1 MLDYEDHG
9 KVLEAISA
17 VQDSESDMRD
27 RVRACQY
34 FLETDDGQWE
44 PDIIQRM
51 NGRPRY
57 TDDRCNP
64 IVDSIA
70 GEMEQNE
77 FAIRIK
83 STGSNGSED
92 AAETIEGLIRNIQ
105 NISGASL
112 VYSAVCRS
120 LVGSGLGGF
129 EVVQDYIDA
138 DTFDQDLF
146 IKPLEDF
153 QNRVWFDDNSKM
165 PDRSDANWCIVIDE
179 ITNSEYE
186 DKFPDGKK
194 QSIGQDR
201 QSDVYIDKPDTI
213 SIGRLLYKKPIDI
226 EIIRMIDGSV
236 YKLDDKFAKIRDE
249 LAERGI
255 TPELDDN
262 GEEKTRKRKSHK
274 VCQRYMD
281 GGGWLG
287 KSEETVFNLLPVIP
301 CYGNFKVIDG
311 KVVYRGAINKVMDQ
325 QRVHNMAWSREVE
338 DVVLAPKLKYWG
350 TLAQRKGHDST
361 ISTLNTN
368 SNPWQDYNHVD
379 GVAPPYM
386 QGGSQ
391 INPALSALSMNSAE
405 SINFAAGVY
414 GPQQGNNPNL
424 QSGIALEKQ
433 IDKGDISTKKYFTS
447 FETALRYAGK
457 VIVGAIPKVYDATR
471 TQRIINE
478 DGTSETVDL
487 NTTEYDNETGQ
498 SVTIN
503 DLSIGEY
510 DVTVEVGA
518 AYASKQDQM
527 VEAFTRI
534 AAIDPTIM
542 ELARDVWFRNINQP
556 GMDDVADRARALVI
570 QGPNFPQDQLTEE
583 ELATKQQQQ
592 QNQQQQPDPMMVA
605 AEAEMQKAQADMAT
619 AQNKAQEMQQSGQIE
634 MAKIQLAQQELALKQ
649 QEQELDVQKFL
660 REKEDK
666 YNVDAAKIDQGQ
678 QKLDLQAQNQAF
690 NAMMAQQKQMLA
702 EFTAAANALN
712 TMRDAMGAESIV
724 SPTAIGAYEEV
735 AGMVDDKVIDSE

>member
-9 KVLEAISA
+9 KVLLAVGE
-17 VQDSESDMRD
+17 VQDSESDMRE
-27 RVRACQY
+27 RVRECQY

-44 PDIIQRM
+44 PSIIENM
-51 NGRPRY
+51 GKRPRY

-83 STGSNGSED
+83 STGSNGSEET
-92 AAETIEGLIRNIQ
+92 AETIEGLIRNIQ

-112 VYSAVCRS
+112 VYSAVSRS
-120 LVGSGLGGF
+120 LVGSGLGGI
-129 EVVQDYIDA
+129 EVLPDYIDA
-138 DTFDQDLF
+138 DTMDQDLF
-146 IKPLEDF
+146 IRVIEDF
-153 QNRVWFDDNSKM
+153 QNRVWFDDNAKM
-165 PDRSDANWCIVIDE
+165 QDMSDAKWCIVLDE

-186 DKFPDGKK
+186 DKFPEGKK

-201 QSDVYIDKPDTI
+201 QSDVYIDKPETI
-213 SIGRLLYKKPIDI
+213 TVGRFLYKKPVDI
-226 EIIRMIDGSV
+226 ELVRMTDGSV
-236 YKLDDKFAKIRDE
+236 YKRDEKFESIQDE
-249 LAERGI
+249 LAEKGI
-255 TPELDDN
+255 IIELDKD
-262 GEEKTRKRKSHK
+262 GEEKTRIRKSHK

-287 KSEETVFNLLPVIP
+287 ESEETVFTMLPVIP
-301 CYGNFKVIDG
+301 CYGNFKIIDG

-325 QRVHNMAWSREVE
+325 QRVHNMAFSREVE

-350 TLAQRKGHDST
+350 TLEQRKGHEAT

-379 GVAPPYM
+379 GTAPPYM

-405 SINFAAGVY
+405 AINQSAGVY
-414 GPQQGNNPNL
+414 APQQGANPGL
-424 QSGIALEKQ
+424 QSGVALEKQ
-433 IDKGDISTKKYFTS
+433 IDKGDISTRKYFTS
-447 FETALRYAGK
+447 VEVMLRCAGK
-457 VIVGAIPKVYDATR
+457 VIVGALPNTYDGAR
-471 TQRIINE
+471 LQRILNE
-478 DGTSETVDL
+478 DGTSESVSL
-487 NTTEYDNETGQ
+487 NTVEYDNETGQ
-498 SVTIN
+498 NVTIN

-510 DVTVEVGA
+510 DVTIQVGA

-556 GMDDVADRARALVI
+556 GMDDVADRARAI
-570 QGPNFPQDQLTEE
+570 AIRNGTIPQEQLTDE
-583 ELATKQQQQ
+583 ELQAIQQQQ
-592 QNQQQQPDPMMVA
+592 QNAQQQPDPMMVA
-605 AEAEMQKAQADMAT
+605 AEAAMVEAQAADKV
-619 AQNKAQEMQQSGQIE
+619 AQNKSQEMQMSGQIE

-649 QEQELDVQKFL
+649 QEQELDVKKFM
-660 REKEDK
+660 REKDDK
-666 YNVDAAKIDQGQ
+666 FNVEAAKIDQGQ
-678 QKLDLQAQNQAF
+678 QKIDLDT
-690 NAMMAQQKQMLA
+690 QKMINDMSIKLA
-702 EFTAAANALN
+702 ELEQKMMPQA
-712 TMRDAMGAESIV
+712 V
-724 SPTAIGAYEEV
+724 KEV
-735 AGMVDDKVIDSE
+735 VEDNE

>member
-9 KVLEAISA
+9 KVLIAVGE

-27 RVRACQY
+27 RVGACSY

-44 PDIIQRM
+44 PSIVANM
-51 NGRPRY
+51 GKRPRY

-83 STGSNGSED
+83 STGSNGSEET
-92 AAETIEGLIRNIQ
+92 AETIEGLIRNIQ

-112 VYSAVCRS
+112 VYSAVSRS
-120 LVGSGLGGF
+120 LVGTGLGGI
-129 EVVQDYIDA
+129 EIVPDYLDA
-138 DTFDQDLF
+138 DTIDQDLF
-146 IKPLEDF
+146 IRVIEDF

-165 PDRSDANWCIVIDE
+165 QDRSDAKWCVILDE

-201 QSDVYIDKPDTI
+201 QDDVYTDRPDTI
-213 SIGRLLYKKPIDI
+213 TVGRFLYKKPVDI
-226 EIIRMIDGSV
+226 ELVRMTNGAV
-236 YKLDDKFAKIRDE
+236 YKRDDDFEAIKDE
-249 LAERGI
+249 LAEKGI
-255 TPELDDN
+255 DIELDKD
-262 GEEKTRKRKSHK
+262 GEEKIRIRRSHK

-287 KSEETVFNLLPVIP
+287 ESEETVFTMLPVIP
-301 CYGNFKVIDG
+301 CYGNFKIIDG
-311 KVVYRGAINKVMDQ
+311 KIVYRGAINKVMDQ
-325 QRVHNMAWSREVE
+325 QRVHNMAFSREVE
-338 DVVLAPKLKYWG
+338 DVVLAPKIKYWG
-350 TLAQRKGHDST
+350 TLAQRKGHKDT
-361 ISTLNTN
+361 IDTLNTN

-379 GVAPPYM
+379 GIPAPYM

-405 SINFAAGVY
+405 AINQSAGVY
-414 GPQQGNNPNL
+414 SPQLGSNPGL
-424 QSGIALEKQ
+424 QSGLALEKQ
-433 IDKGDISTKKYFTS
+433 IDKGDISTRKYFTS
-447 FETALRYAGK
+447 LEVMLRCAGK
-457 VIVGAIPKVYDATR
+457 IIVGALPNTYDGTR
-471 TQRIINE
+471 TQRILNE
-478 DGTSETVDL
+478 DGTSESVSL
-487 NTTEYDNETGQ
+487 NTVEYDNETGENI
-498 SVTIN
+498 TIN

-510 DVTVEVGA
+510 DVTIQVGA
-518 AYASKQDQM
+518 AYASKQEQT
-527 VEAFTRI
+527 VEALLKLL
-534 AAIDPTIM
+534 AIDPMSVDLSRDIM
-542 ELARDVWFRNINQP
+542 YRNMNQP
-556 GMDDVADRARALVI
+556 GMDDVADRARAVAI
-570 QGPNFPQDQLTEE
+570 RNGIIPQEQLTDEE
-583 ELATKQQQQ
+583 AAAIQQQQ

-619 AQNKAQEMQQSGQIE
+619 AQNKSQEMQMRGQIE

-678 QKLDLQAQNQAF
+678 QKIDLDT
-690 NAMMAQQKQMLA
+690 QKMINDMSIKLA
-702 EFTAAANALN
+702 ELEQK
-712 TMRDAMGAESIV
+712 MMPQPV
-724 SPTAIGAYEEV
+724 KEV
-735 AGMVDDKVIDSE
+735 AEDIE

>member
-1 MLDYEDHG
+1 MLDYDDHG
-9 KVLEAISA
+9 KVLLAVGT
-17 VQDSESDMRD
+17 VQDSESDMRHD
-27 RVRACQY
+27 VRECNY
-34 FLETDDGQWE
+34 FLETKDGQWE
-44 PDIIQRM
+44 PSIIQRM

-77 FAIRIK
+77 FAIKIK
-83 STGSNGSED
+83 STGSNGSEET
-92 AAETIEGLIRNIQ
+92 AETIEGLIRNIQ

-112 VYSAVCRS
+112 VYSAVCRA
-120 LVGSGLGGF
+120 LIGSGLGGF
-129 EVVQDYIDA
+129 EIVQDYIDA

-146 IKPLEDF
+146 IRPLDDF
-153 QNRVWFDDNSKM
+153 QNRVWYDDNSKM
-165 PDRSDANWCIVIDE
+165 PDRSDAKWCIVIDE
-179 ITNSEYE
+179 ITKSEYE
-186 DKFPDGKK
+186 DKFPDGKMK
-194 QSIGQDR
+194 SIGQDR

-213 SIGRLLYKKPIDI
+213 AIGRFLYKKPVDI
-226 EIIRMIDGSV
+226 EIVRMIDGSV
-236 YKLDDKFAKIRDE
+236 YKRDDKFESIRDE

-255 TPELDDN
+255 TVEMDED
-262 GEEKTRKRKSHK
+262 GEEKVRFRKSHK
-274 VCQRYMD
+274 VCQRYLD

-287 KSEETVFNLLPVIP
+287 ESEETVFNLLPVIP

-325 QRVHNMAWSREVE
+325 QRVHNMAFSREVE

-350 TLAQRKGHDST
+350 TAEQRKGHGAS
-361 ISTLNTN
+361 ISSLNTN
-368 SNPWQDYNHVD
+368 TEPYQDYNHVD
-379 GVAPPYM
+379 GVPAPYM

-405 SINFAAGVY
+405 SINQSAGVY
-414 GPQQGNNPNL
+414 SPQLGSNPGM
-424 QSGIALEKQ
+424 QSGVALEKQ
-433 IDKGDISTKKYFTS
+433 IDKGDISTRKYFTS

-471 TQRIINE
+471 TQRILNE
-478 DGTSETVDL
+478 DGTSETVNL

-498 SVTIN
+498 NVTIN
-503 DLSIGEY
+503 DLAVGEY
-510 DVTVEVGA
+510 DVTIEVGA

-556 GMDDVADRARALVI
+556 GMDDVADRARAVAI
-570 QGPNFPQDQLTEE
+570 RNGTIPQEQLTDE
-583 ELATKQQQQ
+583 ELQAMQKQQ

-619 AQNKAQEMQQSGQIE
+619 AQNKSQEMQNNVQIE
-634 MAKIQLAQQELALKQ
+634 IARIELAREELALKRQ
-649 QEQELDVQKFL
+649 HQELDVQKFM
-660 REKEDK
+660 REKDDK
-666 YNVDAAKIDQGQ
+666 FNVEAAKIDQGQ
-678 QKLDLQAQNQAF
+678 QKLDLQSQNQSF

-712 TMRDAMGAESIV
+712 TMRDAIGAESIV

-735 AGMVDDKVIDSE
+735 AGMVDDKVIDNE